1 LFLRAA
7 YDSVVETSC
16 RGEKQMKRT
25 TAAAVATAAF
35 ALAVIGAPAA
45 GGESNRVV
53 ASATGSGHM
62 VRNGFYRTFSFSARK
77 YADGTSSGELQLR
90 SPEFDVVVHLAIDCL
105 RVVGNRA
112 HMSGFIT
119 RTSNT
124 DEAVV
129 GEHNRLVVEDN
140 GEGPAAPPDMVSGI
154 PANPGNTNP
163 ETCETNTLVPN
174 RVVDNGNVQV
184 R

>member
-1 LFLRAA
+1 
-7 YDSVVETSC
+7 
-16 RGEKQMKRT
+16 MKR
-25 TAAAVATAAF
+25 ATAATVVAIAGL
-35 ALAVIGAPAA
+35 ALTMLGPAAA

-62 VRNGFYRTFSFSARK
+62 LRNGFYRTFSFSARK
-77 YADGTSSGELQLR
+77 YADGTSTGQLQLH
-90 SPEFDVVVHLAIDCL
+90 SPEFDVVVHLELNCL

-112 HMSGFIT
+112 HMSGFVT
-119 RTSNT
+119 YTSNT
-124 DEAVV
+124 DEAFV

-163 ETCETNTLVPN
+163 ETCETNTLTPN
-174 RVVDNGNVQV
+174 RIVQHGNVQV

>member
-1 LFLRAA
+1 
-7 YDSVVETSC
+7 
-16 RGEKQMKRT
+16 MKRA
-25 TAAAVATAAF
+25 TAAAI
-35 ALAVIGAPAA
+35 ALAALALTAIGVPTAF
-45 GGESNRVV
+45 GESNAVV
-53 ASATGSGHM
+53 ASAAGSGHM

-77 YADGTSSGELQLR
+77 YADGTSTGQLQLR

-105 RVVGNRA
+105 RVVGDRA
-112 HMSGFIT
+112 HMSGVIT
-119 RTSNT
+119 YTSNT
-124 DEAVV
+124 DEAFV

-140 GEGPAAPPDMVSGI
+140 GEGLAAPPDMVSGI

-174 RVVDNGNVQV
+174 RIVENGNVQV

>member
-1 LFLRAA
+1 
-7 YDSVVETSC
+7 
-16 RGEKQMKRT
+16 MKRF
-25 TAAAVATAAF
+25 TAALVGAA
-35 ALAVIGAPAA
+35 ALVLAGFGAQSAPS
-45 GGESNRVV
+45 ESNRVV

-77 YADGTSSGELQLR
+77 YADGTSTGQLQLR
-90 SPEFDVVVHLAIDCL
+90 SPEFDVVVHLELNCL

-112 HMSGFIT
+112 HMSGVIT

-124 DEAVV
+124 AEAFV
-129 GEHNRLVVEDN
+129 GERNRLVVEDN
-140 GEGPAAPPDMVSGI
+140 GEGPAAPPDRVSGI

-163 ETCETNTLVPN
+163 ETCETNTLLPD
-174 RVVDNGNVQV
+174 RVVQHGNVQV

>member
-1 LFLRAA
+1 MT
-7 YDSVVETSC
+7 EC
-16 RGEKQMKRT
+16 RTDVLSRREQTMRRT
-25 TAAAVATAAF
+25 TAVALGLA
-35 ALAVIGAPAA
+35 ALALTVIGAPTAA
-45 GGESNRVV
+45 GESNAVV

-77 YADGTSSGELQLR
+77 YADGTSTGQLQLR
-90 SPEFDVVVHLAIDCL
+90 SPEFNVVVHLAIDCL

-112 HMSGFIT
+112 HMSGVIT
-119 RTSNT
+119 HTSNT
-124 DEAVV
+124 DEAFV

-140 GEGPAAPPDMVSGI
+140 GEGPSPPPDMVSGI

-174 RVVDNGNVQV
+174 RIVENGNVQV

>member
-1 LFLRAA
+1 
-7 YDSVVETSC
+7 
-16 RGEKQMKRT
+16 MKRT

-77 YADGTSSGELQLR
+77 YADGTSKGQLQLR
-90 SPEFDVVVHLAIDCL
+90 SPEFDVVVHLTINCL
-105 RVVGNRA
+105 RVVDNRA
-112 HMSGFIT
+112 HMSGVIT
-119 RTSNT
+119 FTSNT
-124 DEAVV
+124 DEAFV
-129 GEHNRLVVEDN
+129 GERNRLVVEDN
-140 GEGPAAPPDMVSGI
+140 GEGPAAAPDMVSGI

-174 RVVDNGNVQV
+174 RIVENGNVQV

>member
-1 LFLRAA
+1 MTRA
-7 YDSVVETSC
+7 
-16 RGEKQMKRT
+16 
-25 TAAAVATAAF
+25 TAATVAAVAGL
-35 ALAVIGAPAA
+35 ALAMLGAPAA

-62 VRNGFYRTFSFSARK
+62 VRNGFYRTFSFSAQK
-77 YADGTSSGELQLR
+77 SPDGTSTGQLQLR
-90 SPEFDVVVHLAIDCL
+90 SPEFDVVVHLDLNCL

-112 HMSGFIT
+112 HMSGFVT
-119 RTSNT
+119 YTSDT
-124 DEAVV
+124 DEAFV

-154 PANPGNTNP
+154 PANPDNTNP
-163 ETCETNTLVPN
+163 ETCETNTLTPN
-174 RVVDNGNVQV
+174 RIVQNGNVQV

>member
-1 LFLRAA
+1 MKSTTVAA
-7 YDSVVETSC
+7 SVL
-16 RGEKQMKRT
+16 
-25 TAAAVATAAF
+25 A
-35 ALAVIGAPAA
+35 ALALTVVGAPAA
-45 GGESNRVV
+45 AGESNAVV

-77 YADGTSSGELQLR
+77 YADGTSTGQLQLR
-90 SPEFDVVVHLAIDCL
+90 SPEFDVVVHLAINCL

-112 HMSGFIT
+112 HISGVIT
-119 RTSNT
+119 RTSNP
-124 DEAVV
+124 DEAFV
-129 GEHNRLVVEDN
+129 GERNRLVVEDN

-174 RVVDNGNVQV
+174 RIVENGNVQV

>member
-1 LFLRAA
+1 
-7 YDSVVETSC
+7 
-16 RGEKQMKRT
+16 MKST
-25 TAAAVATAAF
+25 TAAALVFA
-35 ALAVIGAPAA
+35 ALALTVIGAPTAA
-45 GGESNRVV
+45 GESNAVV

-77 YADGTSSGELQLR
+77 YADGTSKGQLQLR

-112 HMSGFIT
+112 HMSGVIT
-119 RTSNT
+119 RTSDTN
-124 DEAVV
+124 EAFV

-174 RVVDNGNVQV
+174 RIVENGNVQV